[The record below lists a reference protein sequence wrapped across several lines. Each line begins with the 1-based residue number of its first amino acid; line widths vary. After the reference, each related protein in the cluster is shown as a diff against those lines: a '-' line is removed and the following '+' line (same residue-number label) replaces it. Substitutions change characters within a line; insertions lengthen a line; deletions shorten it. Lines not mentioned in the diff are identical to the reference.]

1 MSTAKPVTDPPS
13 LEQQRLLVSRI
24 LSSALFR
31 KSRKLA
37 TFLQFICEQQQ
48 MGKADSINEQ
58 RIGTEVFGRNEGYHM
73 GEDSIVR
80 SQARFLRIRLQEY
93 FATEG
98 KDEPIV
104 VTIPKGSYVPEFH
117 YRELTPGAV
126 QETVSISVPLVP
138 SSAGDP
144 PSAVGEGEPTDAS
157 PKKSHFWIYV
167 AAGIGAVVCLAL
179 GIGWWLRGEEHR
191 HAGVPVEV
199 RFWASIF
206 DANRTTILVPADSS
220 LVLMDE
226 LIGNEITLSD
236 YMNRKYRSTVPP
248 PEHTRIWNQLLT
260 SQYTN
265 VVDLRLVSALERL
278 PEVDHSKTQVRFARD
293 VSLSELKQNNV
304 ILIGSTRANPWVDL
318 FSNAG
323 RFRVG
328 YDSKTHTNLVENRN
342 PGKGEQARYDEAAG
356 SADHLAYG
364 VISYLPSLDGESSSL
379 LIGGT
384 SKAGTET
391 ASEFLLSPR
400 FITFLHGL
408 DKGGALPHFEILLS
422 AQNLNGNSYQ
432 RSIVCYHVL

>member
-1 MSTAKPVTDPPS
+1 MSTAKPVADPPS

-80 SQARFLRIRLQEY
+80 SQARFLRLRLQEY

-98 KDEPIV
+98 KDEPIIL
-104 VTIPKGSYVPEFH
+104 TIPKGSYVPEFH
-117 YRELTPGAV
+117 HRELPAEPV
-126 QETVSISVPLVP
+126 QEVATLVSHIGYTASTP
-138 SSAGDP
+138 SDKESSDP
-144 PSAVGEGEPTDAS
+144 P
-157 PKKSHFWIYV
+157 PKRSSFWIYV
-167 AAGIGAVVCLAL
+167 AAGIGVVVCLAL

-206 DANRTTILVPADSS
+206 DSQRTTILVPADSS

-226 LIGNEITLSD
+226 LIGHEITLPD
-236 YMNRKYRSTVPP
+236 YMNRTYRSTVPP
-248 PEHTRIWNQLLT
+248 PEMTRIWNQLLT

-278 PEVDHSKTQVRFARD
+278 SEVDHSKTQVQFARD
-293 VSLSELKQNNV
+293 VSVSELKQNNV

-318 FSNAG
+318 FSTAG

-342 PGKGEQARYDEAAG
+342 PGKGEQARYDEAAN

-364 VISYLPSLDGESSSL
+364 VVSYLPSLDGESSSL

-400 FITFLHGL
+400 FIAFLRTL
-408 DKGGALPHFEILLS
+408 DTKGGALPHFEILLS

-432 RSIVCYHVL
+432 RTIVCYHIL

>member
-1 MSTAKPVTDPPS
+1 MSTAKPVSDPPS

-104 VTIPKGSYVPEFH
+104 LTIPKGSYVPEFH
-117 YRELTPGAV
+117 LRELPA
-126 QETVSISVPLVP
+126 ETVQTVATLVSHIGYTASTP
-138 SSAGDP
+138 SDKESSEP
-144 PSAVGEGEPTDAS
+144 P
-157 PKKSHFWIYV
+157 PKRSFFWIYV

-206 DANRTTILVPADSS
+206 DSQRTIILVPADSS

-248 PEHTRIWNQLLT
+248 PEMTRIWNQLLT

-293 VSLSELKQNNV
+293 VSVSELKQNNV

-318 FSNAG
+318 FSSAG

-342 PGKGEQARYDEAAG
+342 PGQGEKARYDEAAD

-400 FITFLHGL
+400 FITFLHTL

-432 RSIVCYHVL
+432 RTIVCYHIL

>member
-1 MSTAKPVTDPPS
+1 MSTAKPVADPPS
-13 LEQQRLLVSRI
+13 VEQQRLLVSRI

-104 VTIPKGSYVPEFH
+104 LTIPKGSYVPEFH
-117 YRELTPGAV
+117 LRELPSGAV
-126 QETVSISVPLVP
+126 VETLNISVPLP
-138 SSAGDP
+138 AGYSP
-144 PSAVGEGEPTDAS
+144 AAVGDGEPAEAP
-157 PKKSHFWIYV
+157 PKKSHFWVYV

-179 GIGWWLRGEEHR
+179 GIGWWLQGEEHR
-191 HAGVPVEV
+191 HTGVPVEV

-206 DANRTTILVPADSS
+206 DSHRTTILVPADSS

-226 LIGNEITLSD
+226 LIGNEISLSD

-248 PEHTRIWNQLLT
+248 PEMSRIWNQLLT

-293 VSLSELKQNNV
+293 VSVSELKQNNV

-318 FSNAG
+318 FSSAG

-328 YDSKTHTNLVENRN
+328 YDSKTHTNLVENRD
-342 PGKGEQARYDEAAG
+342 PGQGEKARYDEAANN
-356 SADHLAYG
+356 ADHLAYG

-400 FITFLHGL
+400 FITFLNSL

-432 RSIVCYHVL
+432 RTIVCYHVL

>member
-1 MSTAKPVTDPPS
+1 MSTAKSAADPPS
-13 LEQQRLLVSRI
+13 IEQQRLLVSRI

-104 VTIPKGSYVPEFH
+104 LTIPKGSYVPEFH
-117 YRELTPGAV
+117 YRELAPGTV
-126 QETVSISVPLVP
+126 VETVNISVPLSP
-138 SSAGDP
+138 GYP
-144 PSAVGEGEPTDAS
+144 PAAVGEGDTDDAPTKRS
-157 PKKSHFWIYV
+157 SFWIYV
-167 AAGIGAVVCLAL
+167 AAGVGVVVCLAL

-206 DANRTTILVPADSS
+206 DSHRTTILVPADSS

-226 LIGNEITLSD
+226 LIGNEISLSD

-248 PEHTRIWNQLLT
+248 PEMSRIWNQLLT

-318 FSNAG
+318 FSTTG

-342 PGKGEQARYDEAAG
+342 PGKGEQASYIEAAD
-356 SADHLAYG
+356 STDHLAYG

-384 SKAGTET
+384 SKAGTES
-391 ASEFLLSPR
+391 ASEFLQSPR
-400 FITFLHGL
+400 FIAFLRTL

-432 RSIVCYHVL
+432 RNIVCYHVL

>member
-1 MSTAKPVTDPPS
+1 MSTAKPVADPPS

-24 LSSALFR
+24 LCSALFR

-80 SQARFLRIRLQEY
+80 SQARFLRLRLQEY

-98 KDEPIV
+98 KDEPIIL
-104 VTIPKGSYVPEFH
+104 TIPKGSYVPEFH
-117 YRELTPGAV
+117 LRELPAEPVQAVATLVSHIGYTASTPSDK
-126 QETVSISVPLVP
+126 E
-138 SSAGDP
+138 SSDP
-144 PSAVGEGEPTDAS
+144 P
-157 PKKSHFWIYV
+157 PKRSSFWIYV
-167 AAGIGAVVCLAL
+167 AAGFGAVVCLAL

-206 DANRTTILVPADSS
+206 DSNRTTILVPADSS

-248 PEHTRIWNQLLT
+248 PETSRIWNQLLT

-278 PEVDHSKTQVRFARD
+278 PVVDHSKTQVQFARD
-293 VSLSELKQNNV
+293 VSVSELKQNNV

-318 FSNAG
+318 FSSAG

-342 PGKGEQARYDEAAG
+342 PGQGEKARYDEAAG

-391 ASEFLLSPR
+391 AAEFLLSPR
-400 FITFLHGL
+400 FITFLHTL
-408 DKGGALPHFEILLS
+408 DSKGGALPHFEILLS

-432 RSIVCYHVL
+432 RTIVCYHVL

>member
-1 MSTAKPVTDPPS
+1 MSTAKPVADPPS

-24 LSSALFR
+24 LCSALFR

-80 SQARFLRIRLQEY
+80 SQARFLRLRLQEY

-98 KDEPIV
+98 KDEPIIL
-104 VTIPKGSYVPEFH
+104 TIPKGSYVPEFH
-117 YRELTPGAV
+117 LRELPAESVQAVATLVSHIGYAASTPSDN
-126 QETVSISVPLVP
+126 E
-138 SSAGDP
+138 SSDSP
-144 PSAVGEGEPTDAS
+144 PKRSS
-157 PKKSHFWIYV
+157 FWIYV
-167 AAGIGAVVCLAL
+167 AAGFGAVVCLAL

-206 DANRTTILVPADSS
+206 DSQRTTILVPADSS

-248 PEHTRIWNQLLT
+248 PEMTRIWNQLLT

-318 FSNAG
+318 FSSAG

-342 PGKGEQARYDEAAG
+342 PGQGEKARYDEAAD
-356 SADHLAYG
+356 SAGHLAYG

-400 FITFLHGL
+400 FITFLHSL

-432 RSIVCYHVL
+432 RTIVCYHIL